1 MVLPVPGIEFLDDA
15 VIPEP
20 ARRFF
25 TWLRYALITEIVFAI
40 FRLCLGDIA
49 GSISDFIC
57 ILFGVFFMRSDEVI
71 GSMYRYL
78 RNTMIAMCC
87 GGGGFRVLMP
97 FCFLSGL
104 NGVFNLLI
112 FVQFPILVP
121 YTVVTSLLGIIEI
134 FCAYCGWQIYKNV
147 SAYQMGSAGYGPRAP
162 AERTNNR
169 AAAPGA
175 AGGGFGGGMLGGG
188 GGQGAQGGSG
198 GGQAGE
204 GLFGATNNAQAQQFQ
219 VFQGQGRRLGD

>member
-40 FRLCLGDIA
+40 FRLCLGTGSTHLYAYGLALLACLQIQIFAVDVRGHVDHLFSTGDIA

-87 GGGGFRVLMP
+87 GGGTIL
-97 FCFLSGL
+97 
-104 NGVFNLLI
+104 VFNI
-112 FVQFPILVP
+112 
-121 YTVVTSLLGIIEI
+121 VVE
-134 FCAYCGWQIYKNV
+134 
-147 SAYQMGSAGYGPRAP
+147 
-162 AERTNNR
+162 
-169 AAAPGA
+169 
-175 AGGGFGGGMLGGG
+175 
-188 GGQGAQGGSG
+188 
-198 GGQAGE
+198 
-204 GLFGATNNAQAQQFQ
+204 
-219 VFQGQGRRLGD
+219 